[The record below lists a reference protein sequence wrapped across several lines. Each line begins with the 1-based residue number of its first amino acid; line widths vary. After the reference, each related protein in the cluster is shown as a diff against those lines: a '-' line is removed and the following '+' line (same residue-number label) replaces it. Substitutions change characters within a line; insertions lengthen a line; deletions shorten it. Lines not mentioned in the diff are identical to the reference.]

1 MTTPEGQHLAS
12 NPDHKNKSENIMS
25 AENKVLIVGGGIGG
39 LCAAIALR
47 RKGVAVDLV
56 ELKAEWTV
64 YGVGIIQ
71 QSNVVREMAK
81 LGVLDGYLDAAYA
94 FEDVTINTTSGQQL
108 ARIPGQRLAGPE
120 YPANVGISRLALHKV
135 LSETAIELGTQV
147 RLGLSVETLNEDADG
162 VNVQFTDGTQG
173 RYSLVV
179 GADGLFSKVR
189 GLLFGDKYQPR
200 FTGQS
205 VWRYNFPR
213 TAEVDHLANY
223 MGPAGNA
230 GLVPLADN
238 LMYMFVT
245 SHEPNNPWM
254 DKSVLATEMRKRL
267 SGFEGLIGEL
277 REQITDGE
285 QVVYKPLEVVFVD
298 EPWYRGRVLL
308 IGDAAHAT
316 TPHLGQGAGMA
327 IEDAVVLSE
336 ELTAGGSLEQQ
347 LQRFMARRFERCK
360 YIAESSVL
368 AGDKEI
374 AHDREFDRIG
384 LVKQMLARTA
394 EPI

>member
-1 MTTPEGQHLAS
+1 
-12 NPDHKNKSENIMS
+12 MS
-25 AENKVLIVGGGIGG
+25 AVNKVLIVGGGIGG

-47 RKGVAVDLV
+47 RKGIAVDLI
-56 ELKAEWTV
+56 ELKSQWTV

-94 FEDVTINTTSGQQL
+94 FEDVAIYGPGGQQL

-120 YPANVGISRLALHKV
+120 YPANVGISRLALHNV
-135 LSETAIELGTQV
+135 LSSTAIELGANV
-147 RLGLSVETLNEDADG
+147 RLGLSVESLNDLGDA
-162 VNVQFTDGTQG
+162 VEVVFTDGSNGT
-173 RYSLVV
+173 YDLVV
-179 GADGLFSKVR
+179 GADGLFSRVR
-189 GLLFGDKYQPR
+189 ELLFGDTYQPR

-213 TAEVDHLANY
+213 AAQIDHLANY
-223 MGPAGNA
+223 QSAEGNA
-230 GLVPLADN
+230 GLVPLAGD
-238 LMYMFVT
+238 LMYMFLT

-254 DKSVLATEMRKRL
+254 DPATLAEQMRQRL
-267 SGFEGLIGEL
+267 QGFTGLIGEL
-277 REQITDGE
+277 REQITDSS
-285 QVVYKPLEVVFVD
+285 QVVYKPMEVIFVD
-298 EPWYRGRVLL
+298 EPWHRGRVLL

-336 ELTAGGSLEQQ
+336 ELTADGSVEQQ
-347 LQRFMARRFERCK
+347 LERFMDRRFTRCK
-360 YIAESSVL
+360 FISESSVL
-368 AGDKEI
+368 AGEKEMQ
-374 AHDREFDRIG
+374 HDRDFDRIG

>member
-1 MTTPEGQHLAS
+1 MRAV
-12 NPDHKNKSENIMS
+12 
-25 AENKVLIVGGGIGG
+25 NKVLIVGGGIGG

-47 RKGVAVDLV
+47 RKGIAVDLI
-56 ELKAEWTV
+56 ELKSQWTV

-94 FEDVTINTTSGQQL
+94 FEDVAIYGPGGQQL

-120 YPANVGISRLALHKV
+120 YPANVGISRLALHNV
-135 LSETAIELGTQV
+135 LSATALELGADV
-147 RLGLSVETLNEDADG
+147 RLGLSVESLNDEGDAVD
-162 VNVQFTDGTQG
+162 VVFTDGSNRT
-173 RYSLVV
+173 YDLVV

-189 GLLFGDKYQPR
+189 QLLFGDTYQPR

-213 TAEVDHLANY
+213 APQIDHLANY
-223 MGPAGNA
+223 QSAEGNA
-230 GLVPLADN
+230 GLVPLAGN
-238 LMYMFVT
+238 LMYMFLT
-245 SHEPNNPWM
+245 SHEPSNPWM
-254 DKSVLATEMRKRL
+254 DPATLAEQMRQRL
-267 SGFEGLIGEL
+267 QGFTGLIGEL
-277 REQITDGE
+277 REQITDSS
-285 QVVYKPLEVVFVD
+285 QVVYKPMEVIFVD
-298 EPWYRGRVLL
+298 EPWHRGRVLL

-336 ELTAGGSLEQQ
+336 ELKADGDVQQQ
-347 LQRFMARRFERCK
+347 LERFMERRFARCK
-360 YIAESSVL
+360 FISESSVL
-368 AGDKEI
+368 AGEKEMQ
-374 AHDREFDRIG
+374 HDRDFDRIG

>member
-1 MTTPEGQHLAS
+1 
-12 NPDHKNKSENIMS
+12 MS
-25 AENKVLIVGGGIGG
+25 AVNKVLIVGGGIGG

-47 RKGVAVDLV
+47 RKGIAVDLI
-56 ELKAEWTV
+56 ELKSQWTV

-94 FEDVTINTTSGQQL
+94 FEDVAIYGPGGQQL

-120 YPANVGISRLALHKV
+120 YPANVGISRLALHNV
-135 LSETAIELGTQV
+135 LSTTAMELGANV
-147 RLGLSVETLNEDADG
+147 RLGLSVESLNDRGDSVE
-162 VNVQFTDGTQG
+162 VVFTDGTDG
-173 RYSLVV
+173 TYDLVV

-189 GLLFGDKYQPR
+189 ELLFGDTYQPR

-213 TAEVDHLANY
+213 AAQIDHLANY
-223 MGPAGNA
+223 QSAAGNA
-230 GLVPLADN
+230 GLVPLAGN
-238 LMYMFVT
+238 LMYMFLT
-245 SHEPNNPWM
+245 SHEPANPWM
-254 DKSVLATEMRKRL
+254 DPATLAEQMRQRL
-267 SGFEGLIGEL
+267 QGFSGLIGEL
-277 REQITDGE
+277 REQITDSS
-285 QVVYKPLEVVFVD
+285 QVVYKPMEVIFVD
-298 EPWYRGRVLL
+298 EPWHRGRVLL

-336 ELTAGGSLEQQ
+336 ELTAGGSVEQQ
-347 LQRFMARRFERCK
+347 LERFMARRFARCK
-360 YIAESSVL
+360 FISESSVL
-368 AGDKEI
+368 AGDKEMQQ
-374 AHDREFDRIG
+374 DRDFDRIG

>member
-1 MTTPEGQHLAS
+1 MNAV
-12 NPDHKNKSENIMS
+12 
-25 AENKVLIVGGGIGG
+25 NKVLIVGGGIGG

-47 RKGVAVDLV
+47 RKGIEVDLV
-56 ELKAEWTV
+56 ELKSQWTV

-94 FEDVTINTTSGQQL
+94 FEDVAIYGPAGQQL

-120 YPANVGISRLALHKV
+120 YPANVGISRLALHNV
-135 LSETAIELGTQV
+135 LCETTLQLGAQV
-147 RLGLSVETLNEDADG
+147 RLGLSVETLDERGDKVD
-162 VNVQFTDGTQG
+162 VLFTDGSRG
-173 RYSLVV
+173 EYDLVV

-189 GLLFGDKYQPR
+189 GLIFGDTYKPR

-213 TAEVDHLANY
+213 APQIDHLANY
-223 MGPAGNA
+223 QSAEGNA
-230 GLVPLADN
+230 GLVPLAGD
-238 LMYMFVT
+238 LMYLFLT
-245 SHEPNNPWM
+245 SHEPSNPWM
-254 DKSVLATEMRKRL
+254 DPATLAEQMRQRL
-267 SGFEGLIGEL
+267 QGFTGLIGEL
-277 REQITDGE
+277 REQISDSS
-285 QVVYKPLEVVFVD
+285 QVVYKPMEVVFVN

-327 IEDAVVLSE
+327 IEDAIVLSE
-336 ELTAGGSLEQQ
+336 ELTAGGDLEQQ

-360 YIAESSVL
+360 YISESSIL
-368 AGDKEI
+368 AGDKEMQ
-374 AHDREFDRIG
+374 HDREFDRIG

>member
-1 MTTPEGQHLAS
+1 MNAV
-12 NPDHKNKSENIMS
+12 
-25 AENKVLIVGGGIGG
+25 NKVLIVGGGIGG

-47 RKGVAVDLV
+47 RKGIEVDLV
-56 ELKAEWTV
+56 ELKSQWTV

-94 FEDVTINTTSGQQL
+94 FEDVAIYGPGGQQL

-120 YPANVGISRLALHKV
+120 YPANVGISRLALHNV
-135 LSETAIELGTQV
+135 LCETTLQLGAQV
-147 RLGLSVETLNEDADG
+147 RLGLSVETLDERDDQ
-162 VNVQFTDGTQG
+162 VDVLFTDGSRG
-173 RYSLVV
+173 EYDLVI

-189 GLLFGDKYQPR
+189 GLIFGDTYTPR
-200 FTGQS
+200 FTGQA

-213 TAEVDHLANY
+213 APQIDHLANY
-223 MGPAGNA
+223 QSAEGNA
-230 GLVPLADN
+230 GLVPLAGD
-238 LMYMFVT
+238 LMYLFLT
-245 SHEPNNPWM
+245 SHEPSNPWM
-254 DKSVLATEMRKRL
+254 DPATLAEQMRQRL
-267 SGFEGLIGEL
+267 QGFTGVIGEL
-277 REQITDGE
+277 REQISDSS
-285 QVVYKPLEVVFVD
+285 QVVYKPMEVVFVN

-327 IEDAVVLSE
+327 IEDAIVLSE
-336 ELTAGGSLEQQ
+336 ELTAGGDLEQQ

-360 YIAESSVL
+360 YISESSIL
-368 AGDKEI
+368 AGDKEMQ
-374 AHDREFDRIG
+374 HDREFDRIG

>member
-1 MTTPEGQHLAS
+1 
-12 NPDHKNKSENIMS
+12 MS
-25 AENKVLIVGGGIGG
+25 AVNKVLIVGGGIGG

-47 RKGVAVDLV
+47 RKGIAVDLI
-56 ELKAEWTV
+56 ELKSQWTV

-94 FEDVTINTTSGQQL
+94 FEDVAIYGPGGQQL

-120 YPANVGISRLALHKV
+120 YPANVGISRLALHNV
-135 LSETAIELGTQV
+135 LSTTAMELGANV
-147 RLGLSVETLNEDADG
+147 RLGLSVESLNDRGDSVE
-162 VNVQFTDGTQG
+162 VVFTDGTDG
-173 RYSLVV
+173 TYDLVV

-189 GLLFGDKYQPR
+189 ELLFGDTYQPR

-213 TAEVDHLANY
+213 AAQIDHLANY
-223 MGPAGNA
+223 QSAAGNA
-230 GLVPLADN
+230 GLVPLAGN
-238 LMYMFVT
+238 LMYMFLT
-245 SHEPNNPWM
+245 SHEPANPWM
-254 DKSVLATEMRKRL
+254 DPATLAEQMRQRL
-267 SGFEGLIGEL
+267 QGFSGLIGEL
-277 REQITDGE
+277 REQITDSS
-285 QVVYKPLEVVFVD
+285 QVVYKPMEVIFVD
-298 EPWYRGRVLL
+298 EPWHRGRVLL

-336 ELTAGGSLEQQ
+336 ELTAGGSVEQQ
-347 LQRFMARRFERCK
+347 LERFMARRFARCK
-360 YIAESSVL
+360 FISESSVL
-368 AGDKEI
+368 AGDKEMQQ
-374 AHDREFDRIG
+374 DRDFDRTG